1 MAPRS
6 AYRPFAVTL
15 VERRQLSRNFVR
27 LTFAG
32 PDLSEFADTCLD
44 QRIKL
49 VLGTD
54 AQLDEAAAAPSW
66 LDWWRDQPND
76 ERPTMRT
83 YTARFVRR
91 EEAQVDVDFVTHGTT
106 GPASRFAIEAP
117 VGARAIL
124 VGAYA
129 DHPEADTQGLA
140 WRRAGASTVLL
151 AGDETA
157 QPAIANI
164 LRSLPAHVTGAAFLE
179 VTHPDDAMPLET
191 AAEVAV
197 TYLPRSTGE
206 NGTGEDGTGED
217 GAGEDG
223 ADSADADAA
232 GEGHARGTRLTEAV
246 RDWTQA
252 WTAEAEGSAEAAGAS
267 GADDID
273 ADVTTTETGILWEEG
288 AEGGGLRVLV
298 AADAGTVR
306 GLRQVLLKEQGL
318 DRKSCSFMGYWRLGA
333 REGE

>member
-1 MAPRS
+1 MRRFDRDGDLITATMEPAEVELLGS
-6 AYRPFAVTL
+6 L
-15 VERRQLSRNFVR
+15 V
-27 LTFAG
+27 
-32 PDLSEFADTCLD
+32 D
-44 QRIKL
+44 Q
-49 VLGTD
+49 
-54 AQLDEAAAAPSW
+54 
-66 LDWWRDQPND
+66 
-76 ERPTMRT
+76 
-83 YTARFVRR
+83 
-91 EEAQVDVDFVTHGTT
+91 
-106 GPASRFAIEAP
+106 
-117 VGARAIL
+117 
-124 VGAYA
+124 
-129 DHPEADTQGLA
+129 
-140 WRRAGASTVLL
+140 LL
-151 AGDETA
+151 AMLRDSDPRDE
-157 QPAIANI
+157 PA
-164 LRSLPAHVTGAAFLE
+164 
-179 VTHPDDAMPLET
+179 D
-191 AAEVAV
+191 
-197 TYLPRSTGE
+197 
-206 NGTGEDGTGED
+206 ED

-288 AEGGGLRVLV
+288 AEGGGLRVWV

>member
-32 PDLSEFADTCLD
+32 PALSEFADTCLD

-151 AGDETA
+151 AGAATA

-164 LRSLPAHVTGAAFLE
+164 LRSLPAPVTGAAFLE

-191 AAEVAV
+191 DAEM
-197 TYLPRSTGE
+197 TK
-206 NGTGEDGTGED
+206 
-217 GAGEDG
+217 
-223 ADSADADAA
+223 
-232 GEGHARGTRLTEAV
+232 LT
-246 RDWTQA
+246 
-252 WTAEAEGSAEAAGAS
+252 S
-267 GADDID
+267 
-273 ADVTTTETGILWEEG
+273 
-288 AEGGGLRVLV
+288 
-298 AADAGTVR
+298 
-306 GLRQVLLKEQGL
+306 L
-318 DRKSCSFMGYWRLGA
+318 DRVVHAAPAHPKHRGHLVHGVGPGVVDDCRILASL
-333 REGE
+333 

>member
-15 VERRQLSRNFVR
+15 VERRPLSRNFVR

-32 PDLSEFADTCLD
+32 PDLTEFADTCLD

-91 EEAQVDVDFVTHGTT
+91 EEAQVDVDFVTHGTA
-106 GPASRFAIEAP
+106 GPASRFALEAP

-179 VTHPDDAMPLET
+179 VPHPDDAVPLET

-197 TYLPRSTGE
+197 TYLPRSAGQ
-206 NGTGEDGTGED
+206 D
-217 GAGEDG
+217 GAGQDESGEGATGADG
-223 ADSADADAA
+223 ASADSAGSDHD
-232 GEGHARGTRLTEAV
+232 RGTRLIEAV
-246 RDWTQA
+246 RDWAQA
-252 WTAEAEGSAEAAGAS
+252 WTAEAEGTAGAAGAS

-288 AEGGGLRVLV
+288 AEGGGLRVWV

>member
-15 VERRQLSRNFVR
+15 VDRQPLSENFVR

-32 PDLSEFADTCLD
+32 PDLTEFADTCLD

-54 AQLDEAAAAPSW
+54 AQIDEAAAAESW
-66 LDWWRDQPND
+66 MDWWRDQTNED
-76 ERPTMRT
+76 RPTMRT

-91 EEAQVDVDFVTHGTT
+91 AEAQVDIDFVTHGRA
-106 GPASRFAIEAP
+106 GPASRFALEAEL
-117 VGARAIL
+117 GARALL

-140 WRRAGASTVLL
+140 WRPDGATTVLL

-164 LRSLPAHVTGAAFLE
+164 LRSLPAHATGAALIE
-179 VTHPDDAMPLET
+179 VPHPDDAMPLDT

-197 TYLPRSTGE
+197 TYLPRSGSA
-206 NGTGEDGTGED
+206 
-217 GAGEDG
+217 AGSGSE
-223 ADSADADAA
+223 SADRERGAQLISAVRAWARARDAEADATA
-232 GEGHARGTRLTEAV
+232 AATGT
-246 RDWTQA
+246 
-252 WTAEAEGSAEAAGAS
+252 S
-267 GADDID
+267 GADDL
-273 ADVTTTETGILWEEG
+273 DVDVMTTETGILWEEG
-288 AEGGGLRVLV
+288 VEGDDLRVWV

-306 GLRQVLLKEQGL
+306 GLRQVLLKEHGL
-318 DRKSCSFMGYWRLGA
+318 NRKSCSFMGYWRVGSS
-333 REGE
+333 EGE